1 MLALGIVTAHVAD
14 QGGITKLTDPAWIG
28 WGYRLTEVGGLA
40 TVAVIVLLG
49 RWRPV
54 WAAPL
59 LLGVGPMVAYL
70 TSRTV
75 GLPGDSQDVGNWGDW
90 TGTMSLLFEAAL
102 VVLAGGLLRRDR
114 EVAGSGAVR
123 AREGAPAPPRG

>member
-75 GLPGDSQDVGNWGDW
+75 GLPATRRTSA
-90 TGTMSLLFEAAL
+90 TGATGPARCPCSSRPHSSFSR
-102 VVLAGGLLRRDR
+102 AGCC
-114 EVAGSGAVR
+114 AGT
-123 AREGAPAPPRG
+123 EK